1 MPDFK
6 ILRRSSSFS
15 VMNNDIFY
23 DLDLSH
29 SAMGLLCKMLSLP
42 PEWDYT
48 VKGLVAISKDGRTAI
63 RRQLKELETAGYLS
77 RTQTRDSA
85 GRMSKTLY
93 IVRDY
98 RQKQEYLQELTSEK
112 LQKEPWSD
120 FPTTENP
127 TSENPTS
134 EKRPQL
140 NTNELNT
147 NELNTNSSSL
157 SNEKENFIEKFKT
170 LFKRV
175 PDKSL
180 LRIIGKAMPED
191 VETALN
197 IAAKKKLYNPA
208 AYITTIL
215 KKIQQ
220 KRQDE
225 AIRLSRI
232 TTDLPSPLED
242 WEKQWLAE
250 VKQRIAER
258 EKEKRERKYIA
269 ALSTQTP

>member
-6 ILRRSSSFS
+6 ILSRSSGFS
-15 VMNNDIFY
+15 VMNNDIFR
-23 DLDLSH
+23 DLELSH

-63 RRQLKELETAGYLS
+63 RRQLTELETAGYLS

-98 RQKQEYLQELTSEK
+98 RQKPENLQKTSGEK
-112 LQKEPWSD
+112 LQKKPWSG

-127 TSENPTS
+127 TSVFPTS
-134 EKRPQL
+134 EKPPQL

-147 NELNTNSSSL
+147 NELNTNSL
-157 SNEKENFIEKFKT
+157 SNEKENFVKKFKA
-170 LFKRV
+170 LFGRV

-180 LRIIGKAMPED
+180 LRIVGQVPPED
-191 VETALN
+191 VETALS
-197 IAAKKKLYNPA
+197 IAAKKKLDNPA
-208 AYITTIL
+208 AYITAIL
-215 KKIQQ
+215 TKMQQ
-220 KRQDE
+220 PEQHEATRPDE
-225 AIRLSRI
+225 EPAHVQAP
-232 TTDLPSPLED
+232 DAQAPLAD
-242 WEKQWLAE
+242 WEKQWLEE
-250 VKQRIAER
+250 VKHRKAER
-258 EKEKRERKYIA
+258 ESI
-269 ALSTQTP
+269 